1 MTCEDLGYKIS
12 VIEQAR
18 FEYSPLGKIF
28 NNRLTEEDKKE
39 GLLKRLRIIEVK
51 NEEQLKAIEDQR
63 KKQLDAIK
71 NIETDW
77 KSSETSFFSEL
88 SPEAN
93 KIVRWAKKEKKNT
106 IDSEILVCV
115 KTDGTIFNFSIFKNS
130 LEFASNIYHEGKT
143 SFKDA
148 NISQYRI
155 FSLLNDLKEF
165 NLKNLNKIKSKEEIL
180 INAEKLYNNRNNV
193 IKTFED
199 GVFLFNGGFQKKK
212 KSQICLIQH
221 YQIG

>member
-1 MTCEDLGYKIS
+1 MTREDLGYKIS

-28 NNRLTEEDKKE
+28 NKRLTEEDKKE
-39 GLLKRLRIIEVK
+39 GL
-51 NEEQLKAIEDQR
+51 LKAIEDQR

-165 NLKNLNKIKSKEEIL
+165 NLKKLDKIKSKEEIL
-180 INAEKLYNNRNNV
+180 IYAEKLYNNRNIV

-199 GVFLFNGGFQKKK
+199 GVFLFNGGFITLPDWVKVSKKD
-212 KSQICLIQH
+212 LI
-221 YQIG
+221 G